1 MKKLSTN
8 TLHVALIAS
17 GVMVI
22 IVLLEVLGQ
31 KGSSFRP
38 LERLENFTYD
48 WRTRLAAGS
57 YSNVSTNL
65 GLIFIDDKTAGKLD
79 KGTLES
85 HRAFGSYRYGLPFPR
100 FIHGDFLDIISPH
113 EPHKICYDI
122 FFIETGL
129 DTHPTFPV
137 VVDGQQQL
145 LHSDDIF
152 ANDIAKSG
160 NVILAMNNEVL
171 PEITFREQANGL
183 GHIVAE
189 PDFDGVLRRVDP
201 YYDGKVWHEIFEITI
216 GQASGFPLSSAIIS
230 DESIRWTGTDPET
243 GETITTLEIKLND
256 NGEFDVLDPS
266 LSFGTATSDQI
277 IDYFGGQRYHKPFE
291 NKRFWHMGIMMVADM
306 LGLQLEKAEVDSQ
319 SNTLKFPTQTGE
331 IIELPLDEDGSF
343 LIPWKFGINEANL
356 KKESLSHFFE
366 LDSETADRE
375 NYLEGWRGKSI
386 LIGSSA
392 SGNNLRDISATP
404 LNVKDFAMMTHL
416 NVANALM
423 TQDYIR
429 VVPISMRFG
438 ITLFAI
444 ILAAFLSLRLNAPQ
458 DSVAVII
465 IGVTYA
471 AASIWIFTSMAISL
485 PIAAPIIGGMG
496 MTHVL
501 TIANR
506 ALSEQKEKSRI
517 KRVFGQTVSPNV
529 VNVLLKEDSAEMKGT
544 TENITTVFSDI
555 RGFTDMTD
563 SLESRAHEYAQSIGL
578 KGDQIDQFHE
588 LQTRA
593 MLQAVNENL
602 SIQAES
608 IKIYNGTLDKY
619 IGDCVMAFWGAPSG
633 DDQHALHCIQS
644 SVASHKAMLE
654 LNVRREAENKGL
666 IKENKSRIKNG
677 LIPIPLKPLIDMGA
691 GINSGK
697 AIVGLVGSTR
707 HISNYTVFGRAVNLA
722 ARLEGIS
729 GRGRIRIGKSTRNQL
744 IEADSSF
751 KNWIISHPPTRLKGF
766 SKPLETYEIQWWRIP
781 DSIIPPPEIPL
792 DMN

>member
-1 MKKLSTN
+1 MKKINSN
-8 TLHVALIAS
+8 TVHVVLIAA
-17 GVMVI
+17 VVLFTI
-22 IVLLEVLGQ
+22 LLLEVLTQ
-31 KGSSFRP
+31 RGSAFRP
-38 LERLENFTYD
+38 FARLENFTYD
-48 WRTRLAAGS
+48 WRTRLAAKNF
-57 YSNVSTNL
+57 SNVSTNL
-65 GLIFIDDKTAGKLD
+65 GLVFIDDKTAGKLD
-79 KGTLES
+79 KGTLKS
-85 HRAFGSYRYGLPFPR
+85 HRSFGSYRYGLPFPR
-100 FIHGDFLDIISPH
+100 FIHGDFLDIVSAH

-137 VVDGQQQL
+137 VLNNQQQL

-152 ANDIAKSG
+152 ANDIANSG

-171 PEITFREQANGL
+171 PEITFREQASGL

-201 YYDGKVWHEIFEITI
+201 FYDGKVWHEIFEVTI

-230 DESIRWTGTDPET
+230 DESIKWTGTDPES
-243 GETITTLEIKLND
+243 GEQITTLEIMLNEE
-256 NGEFDVLDPS
+256 GEFDVLDPS

-277 IDYFGGQRYHKPFE
+277 IDYFGGKRFHKPFE
-291 NKRFWHMGIMMVADM
+291 SKRFWHMGIVMVADM
-306 LGLQLEKAEVDSQ
+306 LGLELQEAELDKS
-319 SNTLKFPTQTGE
+319 SNSLKFPTNSGE
-331 IIELPLDEDGSF
+331 QFELPLDENGAF
-343 LIPWKFGINEANL
+343 LIPWKFGINEPNL

-366 LDSETADRE
+366 LDEKTTDRE

-416 NVANALM
+416 NVANAIL
-423 TQDYIR
+423 TQDYIKVIPTR
-429 VVPISMRFG
+429 LRLV
-438 ITLFAI
+438 ITLGAI
-444 ILAAFLSLRLNAPQ
+444 VVAAFLSLRLSAPQ

-465 IGVTYA
+465 IALGYVA
-471 AASIWIFTSMAISL
+471 LAIWIFQSMDISL
-485 PIAAPIIGGMG
+485 PIAMPIVGGMG
-496 MTHVL
+496 ITHVL

-517 KRVFGQTVSPNV
+517 RRVFGQTVSPNV
-529 VNVLLKEDSAEMKGT
+529 VNVLLKEDSTEMKGT

-555 RGFTDMTD
+555 RGFTDITD
-563 SLESRAHEYAQSIGL
+563 SLESKANEYAQSIGL
-578 KGDQIDQFHE
+578 KGNQIDQFIE

-619 IGDCVMAFWGAPSG
+619 IGDCVMAFWGAPS
-633 DDQHALHCIQS
+633 DDEHHALHCVQS

-654 LNVRREAENKGL
+654 LNVRREAENRSL
-666 IKENKSRIKNG
+666 SRENKIRIKNG
-677 LIPIPLKPLIDMGA
+677 LIPIPLKPLLDMGA

-729 GRGRIRIGKSTRNQL
+729 GRGRIRIGDSTRSQL
-744 IEADSSF
+744 IDADSNF
-751 KNWIISHPPTRLKGF
+751 KNWIVPHPPALLKGF
-766 SKPLETYEIQWWRIP
+766 GKPVETYEIQWWKVP

-792 DMN
+792 DLS